1 MPGNRRLLRMVTV
14 QPRIRIDSTV
24 IGSFEAVDKIT
35 TPTCLAV
42 LSSSQMKT
50 VFSQAGFSFR
60 FDALEGIDQRPRADA
75 GVSPSPVAGPPKEN
89 ENTANTWT
97 AGA

>member
-42 LSSSQMKT
+42 LSSSQM
-50 VFSQAGFSFR
+50 SI
-60 FDALEGIDQRPRADA
+60 AL
-75 GVSPSPVAGPPKEN
+75 SPQSLPN
-89 ENTANTWT
+89 LYDIYFL
-97 AGA
+97 